1 LYVDGGVMDNYPIW
15 LFDKDEKMKTKINQE
30 TLGFR
35 LVSLNEKIKYE
46 YDEFFNRF
54 IKRRG
59 TDQKREDNLF
69 YYPSLIV
76 SCFYNKQESDFN
88 SDKGDHVERTILIDH
103 CNVKMLKFNLNDE
116 DKNSLITSGEKSAV
130 DYVNRYIPKKIDTNS
145 KYYVIFS
152 LSVIGIITYVLNRN

>member
-1 LYVDGGVMDNYPIW
+1 MCVDGGVMDNYPIW

-54 IKRRG
+54 NIMRV
-59 TDQKREDNLF
+59 DNLF

-88 SDKGDHVERTILIDH
+88 SE
-103 CNVKMLKFNLNDE
+103 
-116 DKNSLITSGEKSAV
+116 
-130 DYVNRYIPKKIDTNS
+130 
-145 KYYVIFS
+145 
-152 LSVIGIITYVLNRN
+152 

>member
-54 IKRRG
+54 NIMRV
-59 TDQKREDNLF
+59 DNLF

-88 SDKGDHVERTILIDH
+88 SEKGDHVERTILIDH
-103 CNVKMLKFNLNDE
+103 CNVNILKFNLNDE

-152 LSVIGIITYVLNRN
+152 LSVIGIITYVNDFNSN

>member
-1 LYVDGGVMDNYPIW
+1 MQ
-15 LFDKDEKMKTKINQE
+15 KINQE

-54 IKRRG
+54 NIMRV
-59 TDQKREDNLF
+59 DNLF

-88 SDKGDHVERTILIDH
+88 SEKGDHVERTILIDH
-103 CNVKMLKFNLNDE
+103 CNVNILKFNLNDE

-152 LSVIGIITYVLNRN
+152 LSVIGIITYVNDFNSN